1 MARHNEIGKIGEQ
14 VAQKW
19 LKTKGFTIK
28 DINYRKKYGEIDIV
42 ARGTTGKVHFVE
54 VKTVSYETKQDL
66 ELAVL
71 RGTYRP
77 EDNVHFHKQQRFS
90 RVIES
95 WILENDYSGEWQIDI
110 VTVRM
115 VPREKYAQVK
125 FIENVIFE

>member
-54 VKTVSYETKQDL
+54 VNFLQLSYYLLNLGLLIL
-66 ELAVL
+66 EL
-71 RGTYRP
+71 
-77 EDNVHFHKQQRFS
+77 
-90 RVIES
+90 
-95 WILENDYSGEWQIDI
+95 
-110 VTVRM
+110 
-115 VPREKYAQVK
+115 
-125 FIENVIFE
+125 